1 MPQYEQNITD
11 TLELNYMPYA
21 MSVIVSRAIPE
32 IDGFKPAHRKLLYTM
47 YKMGLLNGK
56 LTKSANV
63 VGQTMRLN
71 PHGDAAI
78 YDTMVRLTRGHEA
91 LLHPFVESKGN
102 FGKHTSRDTAYA
114 AARYTEVKLDGFS
127 AELFAEI
134 DHDTVDMVDNYDS
147 TMKEPSLLPVT
158 FPNILVNPNQGVA
171 VGMATNICSFN
182 LTEICNTT
190 IELIKNE
197 NHDILTTLTAPDFPS
212 GAQLIYDADA
222 LRNIYETGSGSFRLR
237 AKYRYDKKN
246 SCLEIYEIP
255 YNTTLEAAMD
265 KIVELVKL
273 GKLKEISAIRDE
285 TDISG
290 LKLAI
295 DLKRS
300 VDPDALMQKL
310 YKMTPLESSFSC
322 NFNVLVGYSP
332 KVMGVREILTEWI
345 AFRMEC
351 IRRATFYDI
360 GKKKEYL
367 HLLQGLRKILL
378 DIDEAIRIIRQTEEA
393 ADVVPNLM
401 IGFGIDQVQA
411 EYVADIKLRNLNR
424 EYILNKTAET
434 DALAAEI
441 EDLEDLLAKPKRIH
455 KLIIKQLQAISK
467 KYGKPRKTQLLY
479 PDEVVE
485 YSEEEK
491 VEEYAVSFFL
501 SKAGYFKKITPLS
514 LRMGGEQKFK
524 EGDALLSSLEGDNA
538 SELLFFTDR
547 HQVYKCKAS
556 EFADTKASVL
566 GDFLPQKLG
575 FDEGETPVAMF
586 ATRDYAG
593 HLVFFF
599 ANGKAVRVPLN
610 AYETKQNRKKL
621 INAYSDA
628 SPLVGVYL
636 VREDA
641 EFYLR
646 SSNNRYLLLNSALIP
661 EKVTRNA
668 NGVTVLSL
676 KAKNTLDVAEP
687 YQAGTFVKP
696 DGYRVSSIPVAGFL
710 LKEADKKK

>member
-1 MPQYEQNITD
+1 MPQYEQKITD

-47 YKMGLLNGK
+47 YKMGLINGA

-63 VGQTMRLN
+63 VGQTMKLN

-78 YDTMVRLTRGHEA
+78 YETMVRLTRGHEA

-114 AARYTEVKLDGFS
+114 APRYTEVKLDGFS
-127 AELFAEI
+127 AELFSEI
-134 DHDTVDMVDNYDS
+134 DHDTVDMVDNYDG
-147 TMKEPSLLPVT
+147 TMKEPTLLPVT

-182 LTEICNTT
+182 LSEICATT
-190 IELIKNE
+190 VELLKNPD
-197 NHDILTTLTAPDFPS
+197 HDILTTLTAPDFPS
-212 GAQLIYDADA
+212 GAQLIYDAAA
-222 LRNIYETGSGSFRLR
+222 LRNIYETGSGSFKLR
-237 AKYRYDKKN
+237 SKYRYDKKSN
-246 SCLEIYEIP
+246 CIEIYEIP
-255 YNTTLEAAMD
+255 YNTTIEACQD
-265 KIVELVKL
+265 KIEELVKL
-273 GKLKEISAIRDE
+273 GKIKEISYMRDE
-285 TDISG
+285 TDING
-290 LKLAI
+290 LKLTI
-295 DLKRS
+295 DLKRGIN
-300 VDPDALMQKL
+300 PDALMQKL

-322 NFNVLVGYSP
+322 NFNILVGFSP
-332 KVMGVREILTEWI
+332 KVMGVREILNEWI
-345 AFRMEC
+345 AFRVEC

-411 EYVADIKLRNLNR
+411 EYVAEIKLRNLNR

-434 DALAAEI
+434 DALAEEI
-441 EDLEDLLAKPKRIH
+441 ADLEDLLNKPKRIH
-455 KLIIKQLQAISK
+455 KLIIKQLNDISK

-479 PDEVVE
+479 PDEIEEV
-485 YSEEEK
+485 EEE
-491 VEEYAVSFFL
+491 EEIDDYAVSFFL

-514 LRMGGEQKFK
+514 LRMGGVQKYK
-524 EGDALLSSLEGDNA
+524 EGDDLLTCIESGNA
-538 SELLFFTDR
+538 AELLIFTDKQ
-547 HQVYKCKAS
+547 QVYKCKAS
-556 EFADTKASVL
+556 EFSDSKASVL
-566 GDFLPQKLG
+566 GEFLPQRLG
-575 FDEGETPVAMF
+575 FDEGEVPVAFF
-586 ATRDYAG
+586 ATKDYAG
-593 HLVFFF
+593 TLVFFF

-628 SPLVGVYL
+628 SPLVAVYHI
-636 VREDA
+636 REDA
-641 EFYLR
+641 EFYLATT
-646 SSNNRYLLLNSALIP
+646 NNRHIIINSALIP
-661 EKVTRNA
+661 EKVTRSA
-668 NGVTVLSL
+668 NGVTVLSV
-676 KAKNTLDVAEP
+676 KGKNTVFSAVP
-687 YQAGTFVKP
+687 YEAGTFVKP
-696 DGYRVSSIPVAGFL
+696 DGYRISSIPVAGFL

>member
-1 MPQYEQNITD
+1 MPQYEQKITD

-47 YKMGLLNGK
+47 YKMGLLNGH

-114 AARYTEVKLDGFS
+114 APRYTEVKLDGFS
-127 AELFAEI
+127 SELFAEI
-134 DHDTVDMVDNYDS
+134 DHDTVDMVDNYDG

-190 IELIKNE
+190 IELLKNKD
-197 NHDILTTLTAPDFPS
+197 HDILMTLTAPDFPS
-212 GAQLIYDADA
+212 GAQLLYDAAA

-237 AKYRYDKKN
+237 AKYRYDKKGN
-246 SCLEIYEIP
+246 CIEIYEIP
-255 YNTTLEAAMD
+255 YNTTIESCQD
-265 KIVELVKL
+265 KIEELVKM
-273 GKLKEISAIRDE
+273 GKIKEISYMRDE
-285 TDISG
+285 TDING
-290 LKLAI
+290 LKLTI
-295 DLKRS
+295 DLKRG
-300 VDPDALMQKL
+300 VNPDLLMQKL

-322 NFNVLVGYSP
+322 NFNILVGYSP
-332 KVMGVREILTEWI
+332 RVMGVREILNEWI
-345 AFRMEC
+345 AFRTEC

-360 GKKKEYL
+360 QKKKDYL
-367 HLLQGLRKILL
+367 HLLHGLREILL

-393 ADVVPNLM
+393 SDVIPNLM

-411 EYVADIKLRNLNR
+411 EYVAEIKLRNLNR

-441 EDLEDLLAKPKRIH
+441 EDLEDLLSKPKRIH
-455 KLIIKQLQAISK
+455 KLMIKQLQDISK
-467 KYGKPRKTQLLY
+467 KYGKPRRTQLLY
-479 PDEVVE
+479 PDEIE
-485 YSEEEK
+485 EIREEEK
-491 VEEYAVSFFL
+491 VDDYAVTFFL

-524 EGDALLSSLEGDNA
+524 EGDELLCSIESDNA
-538 SELLFFTDR
+538 AELLILTDK

-556 EFADTKASVL
+556 EFSDSKASVL

-575 FDEGETPVAMF
+575 FEPGEIPVAMF
-586 ATRDYAG
+586 ATRDYSG

-599 ANGKAVRVPLN
+599 CNGKAVRVPLQ
-610 AYETKQNRKKL
+610 AYETKQNRRKL

-628 SPLVGVYL
+628 SPLVSVYHI
-636 VREDA
+636 RDEA
-641 EFYLR
+641 EFLLR
-646 SSNNRYLLLNSALIP
+646 SSNNRYLLLKSSLIP
-661 EKVTRNA
+661 EKVTRSA
-668 NGVTVLSL
+668 NGVTMLSL
-676 KAKNTLDVAEP
+676 RTKNILEAAEP
-687 YQAGTFVKP
+687 YQSGTFVKP
-696 DGYRVSSIPVAGFL
+696 EGYRTSAVPVSGFL
-710 LKEADKKK
+710 LKEADRKK

>member
-1 MPQYEQNITD
+1 MPQYEQKITD

-47 YKMGLLNGK
+47 YKMGLINGH

-78 YDTMVRLTRGHEA
+78 YETMVRLTRGHEA

-114 AARYTEVKLDGFS
+114 AARYTEVKLDGF
-127 AELFAEI
+127 AGELFAEI
-134 DHDTVDMVDNYDS
+134 DHDTVDMVDNYDG
-147 TMKEPSLLPVT
+147 TMKEPALLPVT

-190 IELIKNE
+190 VELLKNKD
-197 NHDILTTLTAPDFPS
+197 HDILTTLTAPDFPS
-212 GAQLIYDADA
+212 GAQLLYDAEA
-222 LRNIYETGSGSFRLR
+222 LRNIYETGTGSFRLR
-237 AKYRYDKKN
+237 SKYRYDKKN
-246 SCLEIYEIP
+246 NCIEIFEIP
-255 YNTTLEAAMD
+255 YNTTIEACQD
-265 KIVELVKL
+265 KIEELVKL
-273 GKLKEISAIRDE
+273 GKIKEISYMRDE
-285 TDISG
+285 TDING
-290 LKLAI
+290 LKLTI
-295 DLKRS
+295 DLKRGTN
-300 VDPDALMQKL
+300 PDALMQKL

-322 NFNVLVGYSP
+322 NFNILVGYSP
-332 KVMGVREILTEWI
+332 KVMGVREILNEWI
-345 AFRMEC
+345 AFRVEC

-360 GKKKEYL
+360 GKKKDYL
-367 HLLQGLRKILL
+367 HLLHGLRKILL

-393 ADVVPNLM
+393 ADVIPNLM

-411 EYVADIKLRNLNR
+411 EYVAEIKLRNLNR

-441 EDLEDLLAKPKRIH
+441 EDLEDLLNKPKRIH
-455 KLIIKQLQAISK
+455 KLIIKQLQEISK

-479 PDEVVE
+479 PDEIE
-485 YSEEEK
+485 EFEEEET
-491 VEEYAVSFFL
+491 VDDYAVTFFL

-514 LRMGGEQKFK
+514 LRMGGEQKYK
-524 EGDALLSSLEGDNA
+524 EGD
-538 SELLFFTDR
+538 ELLCSIDSGNGAELLIFTNQ

-556 EFADTKASVL
+556 EFADCKASVL
-566 GDFLPQKLG
+566 GEFLPQRLG
-575 FDEGETPVAMF
+575 FDANEIPVAMF
-586 ATRDYAG
+586 ATRDYSG

-599 ANGKAVRVPLN
+599 ANGKGVRVPLN

-621 INAYSDA
+621 INAYSDTA
-628 SPLVGVYL
+628 PLVGVYHI
-636 VREDA
+636 REDA
-641 EFYLR
+641 EFYL
-646 SSNNRYLLLNSALIP
+646 STSNNRHLLLNSSLIP
-661 EKVTRNA
+661 EKVTKNA
-668 NGVTVLSL
+668 NGVTLFSV
-676 KAKNTLDVAEP
+676 KAKNTVVSAQP
-687 YQAGTFVKP
+687 YLPGTFVKP
-696 DGYRVSSIPVAGFL
+696 EGYRVSSIPSPGFF

>member
-1 MPQYEQNITD
+1 MPQYEQKITD

-47 YKMGLLNGK
+47 YKMGLINGH

-114 AARYTEVKLDGFS
+114 APRYTEVKLDGFS
-127 AELFAEI
+127 SELFAEI
-134 DHDTVDMVDNYDS
+134 DHDTVDMVDNYDG
-147 TMKEPSLLPVT
+147 TMKEPTLLPVT

-182 LTEICNTT
+182 LVEICNTT
-190 IELIKNE
+190 IELLKNKD
-197 NHDILTTLTAPDFPS
+197 HDILTTLTAPDFPS
-212 GAQLIYDADA
+212 GAQLIYDAAA

-237 AKYRYDKKN
+237 SKYRYDKKN
-246 SCLEIYEIP
+246 NCIEIFEIP
-255 YNTTLEAAMD
+255 YNTTIEACQD
-265 KIVELVKL
+265 KIEELVKL
-273 GKLKEISAIRDE
+273 GKIKEISYMRDE
-285 TDISG
+285 TDING
-290 LKLAI
+290 LKLTI
-295 DLKRS
+295 DLKRG
-300 VDPDALMQKL
+300 VNPDLLMQKL

-322 NFNVLVGYSP
+322 NFNILVGFSP
-332 KVMGVREILTEWI
+332 RVMGVREILNEWI
-345 AFRMEC
+345 AFRTEC

-360 GKKKEYL
+360 GKKKDYL

-393 ADVVPNLM
+393 SDVVPNLM

-411 EYVADIKLRNLNR
+411 EYVAEIKLRNLNR

-434 DALAAEI
+434 DALAEEI
-441 EDLEDLLAKPKRIH
+441 EDLEDLLQKPKRIH
-455 KLIIKQLQAISK
+455 KLMIKQLQEIAK

-479 PDEVVE
+479 PDEIE
-485 YSEEEK
+485 QIEEEET
-491 VEEYAVSFFL
+491 VDDYAVSLFL
-501 SKAGYFKKITPLS
+501 SGAGYFKKITPLS
-514 LRMGGEQKFK
+514 LRMGGEQKYK
-524 EGDALLSSLEGDNA
+524 DGDGLLCSLESDNA
-538 SELLFFTDR
+538 AEVLIFTDH
-547 HQVYKCKAS
+547 HQVYKCKVS
-556 EFADTKASVL
+556 EFPDAKASLL
-566 GDFLPQKLG
+566 GEFLPQRLG
-575 FDEGETPVAMF
+575 FDEGELPIAMF

-593 HLVFFF
+593 QLVFFF

-628 SPLVGVYL
+628 SPLVSVYL
-636 VREDA
+636 IRNEA
-641 EFYLR
+641 EFLLR
-646 SSNNRYLLLNSALIP
+646 SSNNRYLLLQSSLIP

-668 NGVTVLSL
+668 NGVTIMSV
-676 KAKNTLDVAEP
+676 KAKNTLVSAEP
-687 YQAGTFVKP
+687 YQVGTFVKP
-696 DGYRVSSIPVAGFL
+696 DGYRTSSVPVSGFL

>member
-1 MPQYEQNITD
+1 MPQYEQKITD

-47 YKMGLLNGK
+47 YKMGLINGH

-114 AARYTEVKLDGFS
+114 APRYTEVKLDGFAS
-127 AELFAEI
+127 ELFNEI
-134 DHDTVDMVDNYDS
+134 DHDTVDMVDNYDG

-190 IELIKNE
+190 IELLKNKD
-197 NHDILTTLTAPDFPS
+197 HDILTTLTAPDFPS
-212 GAQLIYDADA
+212 GAQLIYDADS
-222 LRNIYETGSGSFRLR
+222 LRNIYETGAGSFRLR
-237 AKYRYDKKN
+237 SKYRYDKKGN
-246 SCLEIYEIP
+246 CIEIYEIP
-255 YNTTLEAAMD
+255 YNTTIEACQD
-265 KIVELVKL
+265 KIEELVKL
-273 GKLKEISAIRDE
+273 GKIKEISYMRDE
-285 TDISG
+285 TDING
-290 LKLAI
+290 LKLTI
-295 DLKRS
+295 DLKRGTN
-300 VDPDALMQKL
+300 PDALMQKL

-322 NFNVLVGYSP
+322 NFNILVGYSP
-332 KVMGVREILTEWI
+332 KVMGVREILNEWI
-345 AFRMEC
+345 AFRVEC

-393 ADVVPNLM
+393 SDVVPNLM

-411 EYVADIKLRNLNR
+411 EYVAEIKLRNLNR

-434 DALAAEI
+434 DALAEEI
-441 EDLEDLLAKPKRIH
+441 EDLEDLLNKPKRIH
-455 KLIIKQLQAISK
+455 KLMIKQLQEISK

-479 PDEVVE
+479 PDEIE
-485 YSEEEK
+485 QIDEEEE
-491 VEEYAVSFFL
+491 VDDYAVTLFL

-514 LRMGGEQKFK
+514 LRMGGEQKYK
-524 EGDALLSSLEGDNA
+524 EGDELLCSIDSDNA
-538 SELLFFTDR
+538 AELLVFTDR
-547 HQVYKCKAS
+547 HQVYKCKVS
-556 EFADTKASVL
+556 EFADSKASVL
-566 GDFLPQKLG
+566 GEFLPQKLG
-575 FDEGETPVAMF
+575 FDANEVPVAMF
-586 ATRDYAG
+586 ATRDYSGYLA
-593 HLVFFF
+593 FFF
-599 ANGKAVRVPLN
+599 ANGKAVRVPVN

-628 SPLVGVYL
+628 APLVSVYHL
-636 VREDA
+636 REDA

-646 SSNNRYLLLNSALIP
+646 TSNNRHLLLKSSLIP

-668 NGVTVLSL
+668 NGVTVLSV
-676 KAKNTLDVAEP
+676 KSKNTVVLAEP

-696 DGYRVSSIPVAGFL
+696 DGYRASSIPVSGFL

>member
-1 MPQYEQNITD
+1 MPQYEQKITD

-47 YKMGLLNGK
+47 YKMGLINGY

-102 FGKHTSRDTAYA
+102 FGKHTSRDPAYA
-114 AARYTEVKLDGFS
+114 APRYTEVKLDSF
-127 AELFAEI
+127 ATELFSEI
-134 DHDTVDMVDNYDS
+134 DHDTVDMVDNYDG

-190 IELIKNE
+190 IELLKNKD
-197 NHDILTTLTAPDFPS
+197 HDILMTLTAPDFPS
-212 GAQLIYDADA
+212 GAQLIYDADG

-237 AKYRYDKKN
+237 SKYRYDKKGN
-246 SCLEIYEIP
+246 CIEIYEIP
-255 YNTTLEAAMD
+255 YNTTIEACQD
-265 KIVELVKL
+265 KIEELVKL
-273 GKLKEISAIRDE
+273 GKIKEISYMRDE
-285 TDISG
+285 TDING
-290 LKLAI
+290 LKLTI
-295 DLKRS
+295 DLKRGTN
-300 VDPDALMQKL
+300 PDALMQKL

-322 NFNVLVGYSP
+322 NFNILVGYSP
-332 KVMGVREILTEWI
+332 KVMGVREILNEWI
-345 AFRMEC
+345 AFRVEC
-351 IRRATFYDI
+351 IRRATYYDI

-393 ADVVPNLM
+393 SDVIPNLM

-411 EYVADIKLRNLNR
+411 EYVAEIKLRNLNR

-434 DALAAEI
+434 DALAEEI
-441 EDLEDLLAKPKRIH
+441 EDLEDLLNKPKRIH
-455 KLIIKQLQAISK
+455 KLIIKQLQEISK

-479 PDEVVE
+479 PDEIEEIV
-485 YSEEEK
+485 EEEK
-491 VEEYAVSFFL
+491 VDDYAVTFFL

-514 LRMGGEQKFK
+514 LRMGGEQKYK
-524 EGDALLSSLEGDNA
+524 EGD
-538 SELLFFTDR
+538 ELLCSIDSNNAAELLIFTDR
-547 HQVYKCKAS
+547 QQVYKCKAS
-556 EFADTKASVL
+556 EFADSKAGVL
-566 GDFLPQKLG
+566 GEFLPQKLG
-575 FDEGETPVAMF
+575 FDANEVPVAMF
-586 ATRDYAG
+586 ATGDYSG
-593 HLVFFF
+593 HLVYFF
-599 ANGKAVRVPLN
+599 ANGKGVRIPLN

-628 SPLVGVYL
+628 SPLVAVYH
-636 VREDA
+636 VREEG

-646 SSNNRYLLLNSALIP
+646 TSNNRHLLVKSSLIP
-661 EKVTRNA
+661 EKVTKNA
-668 NGVTVLSL
+668 NGVTILSV
-676 KAKNTLDVAEP
+676 KAKNTLISAEP
-687 YQAGTFVKP
+687 YQSGTFVKP
-696 DGYRVSSIPVAGFL
+696 EGYRTSSIPVSGFL

>member
-1 MPQYEQNITD
+1 MPQCEQNITD

-114 AARYTEVKLDGFS
+114 AARYTEVKLDAIS

-182 LTEICNTT
+182 LAEICATT
-190 IELIKNE
+190 VELIKNPD
-197 NHDILTTLTAPDFPS
+197 HDILTTLTAPDFPS
-212 GAQLIYDADA
+212 GAQLIYDANA
-222 LRNIYETGSGSFRLR
+222 IRSIYDTGSGSFRLR

-246 SCLEIYEIP
+246 NCIEIYEIP

-265 KIVELVKL
+265 KIIELVKL
-273 GKLKEISAIRDE
+273 QKLKEVAAVRDE

-290 LKLAI
+290 LKLTV
-295 DLKRS
+295 DLKRGMN
-300 VDPDALMQKL
+300 PDLLMQKL

-322 NFNVLVGYSP
+322 NFNILVGYSP
-332 KVMGVREILTEWI
+332 KVMGVREILNEWV

-360 GKKKEYL
+360 KKKKEYL
-367 HLLQGLRKILL
+367 HLLEGLRKILL
-378 DIDEAIRIIRQTEEA
+378 DIDEAIRIIRHTEEA

-411 EYVADIKLRNLNR
+411 EFVADIKLRNINK
-424 EYILNKTAET
+424 EYILSKTAET

-441 EDLEDLLAKPKRIH
+441 EDLEDLLNKPKRIH
-455 KLIIKQLQAISK
+455 KLIIKQLQAIAK

-479 PDEVVE
+479 PDEIE
-485 YSEEEK
+485 EMPEEEP
-491 VEEYAVSFFL
+491 VDSYAVTFFL
-501 SKAGYFKKITPLS
+501 SNAGYFKKITPLS

-524 EGDALLSSLEGDNA
+524 EGDGLLTSLDGDNGQ
-538 SELLFFTDR
+538 ELLFFTDKC
-547 HQVYKCKAS
+547 QVYKAKAS
-556 EFADTKASVL
+556 DFADTKASVL

-575 FDEGETPVAMF
+575 FEDGETAVAFF
-586 ATRDYAG
+586 AVKEYVG

-599 ANGKAVRVPLN
+599 ANGKGVRVPLE

-628 SPLVGVYL
+628 SPLVAVYY

-646 SSNNRYLLLNSALIP
+646 ATNNRHLLVNSSLIP

-668 NGVTVLSL
+668 NGVSVIAL
-676 KAKNTLDVAEP
+676 KAKNTLEHAEP

-696 DGYRVSSIPVAGFL
+696 DGYRISAIPAAGFL

>member
-1 MPQYEQNITD
+1 MPQYEQNITE

-114 AARYTEVKLDGFS
+114 AARYTEVKLDGIS

-147 TMKEPSLLPVT
+147 TMKEPTLLPVT

-182 LTEICNTT
+182 LAEICATT
-190 IELIKNE
+190 VELIKNPD
-197 NHDILTTLTAPDFPS
+197 HDIMTTLTAPDFPS
-212 GAQLIYDADA
+212 GAQLIYDANA
-222 LRNIYETGSGSFRLR
+222 IRTIYETGSGAFRLR

-246 SCLEIYEIP
+246 NCLEIYEIP

-265 KIVELVKL
+265 KIIELCKL
-273 GKLKEISAIRDE
+273 QKLKEVAAVRDE

-290 LKLAI
+290 LKLTV
-295 DLKRS
+295 DLKRGMN
-300 VDPDALMQKL
+300 PEQLMQKL
-310 YKMTPLESSFSC
+310 YKLTPLESSFSC
-322 NFNVLVGYSP
+322 NFNILVGYSP
-332 KVMGVREILTEWI
+332 RVMGVREILDEWI
-345 AFRMEC
+345 AFRTEC

-360 GKKKEYL
+360 KKKKEYL
-367 HLLQGLRKILL
+367 HLLEGLRKILL
-378 DIDEAIRIIRQTEEA
+378 DIDEAIRIIRHTEEA

-411 EYVADIKLRNLNR
+411 EFVADIKLRNINR

-441 EDLEDLLAKPKRIH
+441 EDLEDLLNKPKRIH
-455 KLIIKQLQAISK
+455 KLIIKQLQAIAK

-479 PDEVVE
+479 PDEIE
-485 YSEEEK
+485 ELPEEEP
-491 VEEYAVSFFL
+491 VDAYAVSFFL

-524 EGDALLSSLEGDNA
+524 EGDELLSSIEGDNA
-538 SELLFFTDR
+538 SEVLVFTDKQ
-547 HQVYKCKAS
+547 QVYKAKAS
-556 EFADTKASVL
+556 DFPDTKASVL

-575 FDEGETPVAMF
+575 FDEGEIPVAFF
-586 ATRDYAG
+586 AVREYVG

-599 ANGKAVRVPLN
+599 ANGKAIRVPLS

-628 SPLVGVYL
+628 SPLVAVYH

-646 SSNNRYLLLNSALIP
+646 SSNNRHVLLNSSLIP
-661 EKVTRNA
+661 EKVTRSA
-668 NGVTVLSL
+668 HGVSVLTL
-676 KAKNTLDVAEP
+676 KAKNTLESAEP
-687 YQAGTFVKP
+687 YREGTFVKP

>member
-1 MPQYEQNITD
+1 MPQYEQKITD

-47 YKMGLLNGK
+47 YKMGLINGH

-63 VGQTMRLN
+63 VGQTMKLN

-78 YDTMVRLTRGHEA
+78 YETMVRLTRGHEA

-114 AARYTEVKLDGFS
+114 APRYTEVKLDGFS
-127 AELFAEI
+127 TELFSEI
-134 DHDTVDMVDNYDS
+134 DHDTVDMVDNYDG
-147 TMKEPSLLPVT
+147 TMKEPTLLPVT

-190 IELIKNE
+190 VELLKNPD
-197 NHDILTTLTAPDFPS
+197 HDILTTLTAPDFPS
-212 GAQLIYDADA
+212 GAQLLYDAAA

-237 AKYRYDKKN
+237 SKYRYDKKGN
-246 SCLEIYEIP
+246 CIEIYEIP
-255 YNTTLEAAMD
+255 YNTTIEACQD
-265 KIVELVKL
+265 KIEELVKL
-273 GKLKEISAIRDE
+273 GKIKEISYMRDE
-285 TDISG
+285 TDING
-290 LKLAI
+290 LKLTI
-295 DLKRS
+295 DLKRG
-300 VDPDALMQKL
+300 VNPDGLMQKL

-322 NFNVLVGYSP
+322 NFNILVGYSP
-332 KVMGVREILTEWI
+332 KVMGVREILNEWI
-345 AFRMEC
+345 AFRVEC

-378 DIDEAIRIIRQTEEA
+378 DIDEAIRIIRGTEEA

-411 EYVADIKLRNLNR
+411 EYVAEIKLRNLNR

-434 DALAAEI
+434 DALAEEI
-441 EDLEDLLAKPKRIH
+441 ADLEDLLSKPKRIH
-455 KLIIKQLQAISK
+455 KLMIKQLNDISK

-479 PDEVVE
+479 PDEIDEV
-485 YSEEEK
+485 EEE
-491 VEEYAVSFFL
+491 EEVDDYSVSFFL

-514 LRMGGEQKFK
+514 LRMGGVQKYK
-524 EGDALLSSLEGDNA
+524 EGDDLLACIESGNA
-538 SELLFFTDR
+538 AELLIFTDK

-556 EFADTKASVL
+556 EFADSKASVL
-566 GDFLPQKLG
+566 GEFLPQRLR
-575 FDEGETPVAMF
+575 FDEGESPVAFF
-586 ATRDYAG
+586 ATKDYAG
-593 HLVFFF
+593 MLVFFF
-599 ANGKAVRVPLN
+599 ENGKAVRVPLN

-628 SPLVGVYL
+628 SPLVAVYHI
-636 VREDA
+636 REDS
-641 EFYLR
+641 EFYLATT
-646 SSNNRYLLLNSALIP
+646 NNRHIIVHSSLIP
-661 EKVTRNA
+661 EKVTRSA
-668 NGVTVLSL
+668 NGVTVLSV
-676 KAKNTLDVAEP
+676 KGKNTVSAAVP

-696 DGYRVSSIPVAGFL
+696 DGYRISSIPVSGFL

>member
-147 TMKEPSLLPVT
+147 TMKEPALLPVT

-190 IELIKNE
+190 IELIKNPQ
-197 NHDILTTLTAPDFPS
+197 HDILTTLTAPDFPS
-212 GAQLIYDADA
+212 GAQLIYDANA
-222 LRNIYETGSGSFRLR
+222 LRNIYDTGSGSFRLR
-237 AKYRYDKKN
+237 SKYRYDKKSN
-246 SCLEIYEIP
+246 CLEIYEIP
-255 YNTTLEAAMD
+255 YNTTLEAGMD
-265 KIVELVKL
+265 KIIELCKL
-273 GKLKEISAIRDE
+273 GKLKEISAVRDE
-285 TDISG
+285 TDING

-295 DLKRS
+295 DLKRG
-300 VDPDALMQKL
+300 VNPDLLMQKL

-332 KVMGVREILTEWI
+332 KVMGVGEILNEWI

-360 GKKKEYL
+360 GKKKECL

-441 EDLEDLLAKPKRIH
+441 EDLEDLLNKPKRIH

-479 PDEVVE
+479 PDELEEIV
-485 YSEEEK
+485 EEEP
-491 VEEYAVSFFL
+491 VDDYAVSFFL

-514 LRMGGEQKFK
+514 LRMGGEQKYK
-524 EGDALLSSLEGDNA
+524 EGDDLLCSLEGDNA
-538 SELLFFTDR
+538 AEVLIFTDH
-547 HQVYKCKAS
+547 HQVYKIKAS

-566 GDFLPQKLG
+566 GDFLPQKLA
-575 FDEGETPVAMF
+575 FDEGEVPVAMF
-586 ATRDYAG
+586 ATRDYSG

-599 ANGKAVRVPLN
+599 ANGKAVRVPLS

-621 INAYSDA
+621 INAYSDV
-628 SPLVGVYL
+628 SPLVSVYHI
-636 VREDA
+636 REDA
-641 EFYLR
+641 EFYLHT
-646 SSNNRYLLLNSALIP
+646 SNNRHLLLNSSLIP

-676 KAKNTLDVAEP
+676 KAKNTLDGAEP
-687 YQAGTFVKP
+687 YQSGTFVKP
-696 DGYRVSSIPVAGFL
+696 DGYRASSIPVAGFL